1 VSEAGLSDMGE
12 VWDLIILQP
21 VINILIV
28 LCSVLFSNF
37 GLTIIALTIIIR
49 GLMYPLTIRQL
60 RSTKAMESLQPKL
73 AELRKKYA
81 KDKQKLAKEQ
91 MQLYKESGVSP
102 AGCLLPMLI
111 QMPIWI
117 ALYQSIMMAL
127 AVAPEGLLN
136 LSRYLYS
143 WSVVYSMLPLSS
155 EFLWLNLAVPDRL
168 LLLPILVGVTMWVQ
182 QKMVT
187 PATADSKQQSMRG
200 MMLWMMPLLFTF
212 LSLSFPSGLAL
223 YWVTSNVISIVIQY
237 FVTGWGGL
245 VKSTAGRPTGRDKG
259 YKKRIAQIEGGPS
272 EYADV
277 GADIVEPSSTQGEDL
292 GYGKSGDERQ
302 DRGGGYSTRLRE
314 IRRQPRRSKS
324 HRPKRR

>member
-1 VSEAGLSDMGE
+1 MGE
-12 VWDLIILQP
+12 IWDLIILQP
-21 VINILIV
+21 VLNSLVV
-28 LCSVLFSNF
+28 LSSVLFSNF
-37 GLTIIALTIIIR
+37 GLTIIGLTIIIR
-49 GLMYPLTIRQL
+49 GVMYPLTIKQL
-60 RSTKAMESLQPKL
+60 RSTKAMQSLQPKL
-73 AELRKKYA
+73 TELRKKYA

-111 QMPIWI
+111 QMPVWI

-143 WSVVYSMLPLSS
+143 WPVVYSTLPLGS
-155 EFLWLNLAVPDRL
+155 EFLWLNLAEPNFIL
-168 LLLPILVGVTMWVQ
+168 AILVGITMWLQ

-187 PATADSKQQSMRG
+187 PATTDPKQQSMSK

-212 LSLSFPSGLAL
+212 LSLQFPSGLAL
-223 YWVTSNVISIVIQY
+223 YWVTSNVISIVLQY

-245 VKSTAGRPTGRDKG
+245 VKSTAGKLTGRDRK
-259 YKKRIAQIEGGPS
+259 YKQRIAQIEERPS

-277 GADIVEPSSTQGEDL
+277 GTDIVEPSSTQGEDL

-302 DRGGGYSTRLRE
+302 DRGGGYPTRLRE
-314 IRRQPRRSKS
+314 IRRQPRRSKG

>member
-1 VSEAGLSDMGE
+1 MGE

-21 VINILIV
+21 VLNFLVV

-49 GLMYPLTIRQL
+49 GCMYPLTIRQL
-60 RSTKAMESLQPKL
+60 RSTKAVESLQPKIV
-73 AELRKKYA
+73 ELRKKYA

-136 LSRYLYS
+136 LSGHLYS
-143 WSVVYSMLPLSS
+143 WPVVHSILPLDSK
-155 EFLWLNLAVPDRL
+155 FLWLNLAIPDRL

-187 PATADSKQQSMRG
+187 SATADPKQQSMRG
-200 MMLWMMPLLFTF
+200 MMLWMMPLMFTF
-212 LSLSFPSGLAL
+212 LSLQFPSGLAL
-223 YWVTSNVISIVIQY
+223 YWVTSNAISIVIQY

-245 VKSTAGRPTGRDKG
+245 VKSAAGRPTGRDKG
-259 YKKRIAQIEGGPS
+259 YKKRIAQIEERPS

-277 GADIVEPSSTQGEDL
+277 GVDIVEPSSTQGEGLD
-292 GYGKSGDERQ
+292 YEESGDERQ
-302 DRGGGYSTRLRE
+302 GRGGGYPTRLSRV
-314 IRRQPRRSKS
+314 RRQPRRSKG

>member
-1 VSEAGLSDMGE
+1 MGE
-12 VWDLIILQP
+12 IWDLIILQP
-21 VINILIV
+21 VLNSLVV

-49 GLMYPLTIRQL
+49 GCMYPLTIRQL

-73 AELRKKYA
+73 AELRQKYA

-143 WSVVYSMLPLSS
+143 WPLVYSMLPLGSK
-155 EFLWLNLAVPDRL
+155 FLWLNLATPDRL

-187 PATADSKQQSMRG
+187 PATADPKQQSMRG
-200 MMLWMMPLLFTF
+200 MMLWMMPLMFTF
-212 LSLSFPSGLAL
+212 LSLQFPSGLAL

-292 GYGKSGDERQ
+292 GYEESGDERQ
-302 DRGGGYSTRLRE
+302 DRGGGYPTRLSRV
-314 IRRQPRRSKS
+314 RRQPRRSKG

>member
-1 VSEAGLSDMGE
+1 MGE
-12 VWDLIILQP
+12 IWDLIILQP
-21 VINILIV
+21 VINSLVV
-28 LCSVLFSNF
+28 LSSALLSSF
-37 GLTIIALTIIIR
+37 GLTIIGLTIIIR
-49 GLMYPLTIRQL
+49 GVMYPLTIRQL
-60 RSTKAMESLQPKL
+60 RSTKAMESLQPKIV
-73 AELRKKYA
+73 ELRKKYA

-117 ALYQSIMMAL
+117 ALYQSIMLTL
-127 AVAPEGLLN
+127 AVAPEALLN

-143 WSVVYSMLPLSS
+143 WPVVYSMLPLGST
-155 EFLWLNLAVPDRL
+155 FLWLNLAIPDRL
-168 LLLPILVGVTMWVQ
+168 LILPILVGVTMWVQ

-187 PATADSKQQSMRG
+187 STTADPKQQSMRG
-200 MMLWMMPLLFTF
+200 MMLWMMPVLFTF
-212 LSLSFPSGLAL
+212 LSLQFPSGLAL

-259 YKKRIAQIEGGPS
+259 YKRRIAQIEGKTS
-272 EYADV
+272 DYADV
-277 GADIVEPSSTQGEDL
+277 GADIVGPSSTQGEGL
-292 GYGKSGDERQ
+292 GYGESGDERQ

-314 IRRQPRRSKS
+314 IRRQSRRSKG

>member
-1 VSEAGLSDMGE
+1 MGE
-12 VWDLIILQP
+12 IWDLIILQP
-21 VINILIV
+21 VINSLVV
-28 LCSVLFSNF
+28 LSSALLNNF
-37 GLTIIALTIIIR
+37 GLTIIGLTIIIR
-49 GLMYPLTIRQL
+49 GAMYPLTIRQL
-60 RSTKAMESLQPKL
+60 RSTKAMESLQPQL
-73 AELRKKYA
+73 VELRKKYA

-143 WSVVYSMLPLSS
+143 WPVVYSMLPLDSK
-155 EFLWLNLAVPDRL
+155 FLWLNLAVRDGL
-168 LLLPILVGVTMWVQ
+168 LILPILVGITMWVQ

-187 PATADSKQQSMRG
+187 STTADPKQQSMRG

-212 LSLSFPSGLAL
+212 LSLQFPSGLAL

-245 VKSTAGRPTGRDKG
+245 VKSTAGGPTGRDKG
-259 YKKRIAQIEGGPS
+259 YKRRIAQIEGGPS
-272 EYADV
+272 EDADI
-277 GADIVEPSSTQGEDL
+277 GADIVEPSSTQGEGLD
-292 GYGKSGDERQ
+292 YEESGDERQ
-302 DRGGGYSTRLRE
+302 DRGGGYPTRLKG
-314 IRRQPRRSKS
+314 IRRQPRRSKG

>member
-1 VSEAGLSDMGE
+1 MGA
-12 VWDLIILQP
+12 VWDTIIFQP
-21 VINILIV
+21 VLNSLVV

-60 RSTKAMESLQPKL
+60 RSTKAMQSLQPKL

-91 MQLYKESGVSP
+91 MQMYKESGISP
-102 AGCLLPMLI
+102 LGCLVPMLI

-117 ALYQSIMMAL
+117 ALYQSIMLVL

-136 LSRYLYS
+136 LSNYLYS
-143 WSVVYSMLPLSS
+143 WPVVYTMLPLGSQ
-155 EFLWLNLAVPDRL
+155 FLWLNLATPDRL
-168 LLLPILVGVTMWVQ
+168 LILPILVGATMWVQ

-187 PATADSKQQSMRG
+187 PAAADPTQKSTSG

-212 LSLSFPSGLAL
+212 LSLQFPSGLAL
-223 YWVTSNVISIVIQY
+223 YWVASNVISIVIQY

-245 VKSTAGRPTGRDKG
+245 VKSAAGRPTGRDKG
-259 YKKRIAQIEGGPS
+259 YKKRIAQIEEEPS

-277 GADIVEPSSTQGEDL
+277 GADIVEPSSTQGEGL
-292 GYGKSGDERQ
+292 GYEKSGDERQ
-302 DRGGGYSTRLRE
+302 DRGGGYPTRLRE
-314 IRRQPRRSKS
+314 IRRQPRRSKG

>member
-12 VWDLIILQP
+12 IWDLIIQQP
-21 VINILIV
+21 VMNILIV
-28 LCSVLFSNF
+28 MCSALFNSF

-49 GLMYPLTIRQL
+49 GAMYPLTIKQL
-60 RSTKAMESLQPKL
+60 HSTKAMQSLQPKL
-73 AELRKKYA
+73 TELRQKYA

-102 AGCLLPMLI
+102 MGCVVPMLI

-117 ALYQSIMMAL
+117 ALYRSIMMAL
-127 AVAPEGLLN
+127 AITPEGLLN
-136 LSRYLYS
+136 LSGYLYS
-143 WSVVYSMLPLSS
+143 WPVVYSMLPLGS
-155 EFLWLNLAVPDRL
+155 EFLWLNLAIPDRL
-168 LLLPILVGVTMWVQ
+168 LILPILVGVTMWVQ

-187 PATADSKQQSMRG
+187 PEATDSRQQSTST
-200 MMLWMMPLLFTF
+200 MMLWMMPIMFTF
-212 LSLSFPSGLAL
+212 LSLQFPSGLAL
-223 YWVTSNVISIVIQY
+223 YWVTSNAISIVIQY

-245 VKSTAGRPTGRDKG
+245 VKSTAGSPTGRDKG
-259 YKKRIAQIEGGPS
+259 YKKRIAQIEEKTS

-292 GYGKSGDERQ
+292 GYGKSGDERR
-302 DRGGGYSTRLRE
+302 DRGGGYPTR
-314 IRRQPRRSKS
+314 IRPIRSQPRRSKS

>member
-1 VSEAGLSDMGE
+1 MGE
-12 VWDLIILQP
+12 IWDLIILQP
-21 VINILIV
+21 VLNSLVV
-28 LCSVLFSNF
+28 LSSVLLSNF

-49 GLMYPLTIRQL
+49 GLMYPLTIKQL

-73 AELRKKYA
+73 VELRKKYA
-81 KDKQKLAKEQ
+81 KEKQKLAKAQ

-127 AVAPEGLLN
+127 AIAPEGLLN

-143 WSVVYSMLPLSS
+143 WPVVYSMLPLGST
-155 EFLWLNLAVPDRL
+155 FLWLNLALPDRL
-168 LLLPILVGVTMWVQ
+168 YILPVLVGVTMWLQ

-187 PATADSKQQSMRG
+187 PTTADPKQQSARG

-212 LSLSFPSGLAL
+212 LSLQFPSGLAL
-223 YWVTSNVISIVIQY
+223 YWVTSNAISIVIQY

-245 VKSTAGRPTGRDKG
+245 VKSPAGRPAGRDKG
-259 YKKRIAQIEGGPS
+259 YKKRIAQIEGRSS

-277 GADIVEPSSTQGEDL
+277 GADIVEPSSTEGEDL
-292 GYGKSGDERQ
+292 DYEEPRDERQ
-302 DRGGGYSTRLRE
+302 DRGGGYPTRLRG
-314 IRRQPRRSKS
+314 IRRRPRRSKG
-324 HRPKRR
+324 HRPRGR

>member
-1 VSEAGLSDMGE
+1 MGE
-12 VWDLIILQP
+12 IWNLIIMQP
-21 VINILIV
+21 VINALIV
-28 LCSVLFSNF
+28 LSSVLFSNF
-37 GLTIIALTIIIR
+37 GLTIIGLTIIIR
-49 GLMYPLTIRQL
+49 GCMYPLTIRQL
-60 RSTKAMESLQPKL
+60 RSTKAMQSLQPKL
-73 AELRKKYA
+73 TELRQKYA

-143 WSVVYSMLPLSS
+143 WPVVYSTLPLGS
-155 EFLWLNLAVPDRL
+155 EFLWLNLAIPDRL
-168 LLLPILVGVTMWVQ
+168 LLLPILVGVTMWLQ

-187 PATADSKQQSMRG
+187 PATTDPKQQSMSK
-200 MMLWMMPLLFTF
+200 MMLWMMPLMFTF
-212 LSLSFPSGLAL
+212 LSLQFPSGLAL

-245 VKSTAGRPTGRDKG
+245 VKSTAGKPTGRDRK
-259 YKKRIAQIEGGPS
+259 YKQRIAQIEERPS

-277 GADIVEPSSTQGEDL
+277 GTDIVEPSSTQGEGL

-302 DRGGGYSTRLRE
+302 DRGGGYPTRLRG
-314 IRRQPRRSKS
+314 IRRQPRRSKG

>member
-1 VSEAGLSDMGE
+1 MGA
-12 VWDLIILQP
+12 VWDTIIFQP
-21 VINILIV
+21 VLNSLVV

-60 RSTKAMESLQPKL
+60 RSTKAMQSLQPKL

-91 MQLYKESGVSP
+91 MQMYKESGISP
-102 AGCLLPMLI
+102 LGCLVPMLI

-117 ALYQSIMMAL
+117 ALYQSIMLVL

-136 LSRYLYS
+136 LSNYLYS
-143 WSVVYSMLPLSS
+143 WPVVYTMLPLGSK
-155 EFLWLNLAVPDRL
+155 FLWLNLATPDRL
-168 LLLPILVGVTMWVQ
+168 LLLPILVGATMWVQ
-182 QKMVT
+182 QKMVI
-187 PATADSKQQSMRG
+187 PAAADPKQRSTSG

-212 LSLSFPSGLAL
+212 LSLQFPSGLAL

-259 YKKRIAQIEGGPS
+259 YKKRIAQIEGKPS
-272 EYADV
+272 EYTDV
-277 GADIVEPSSTQGEDL
+277 GADIVEPSSTQGEGLD
-292 GYGKSGDERQ
+292 YEESGDERQ
-302 DRGGGYSTRLRE
+302 DRGGGYPTRLSRV
-314 IRRQPRRSKS
+314 RRQPRRSKG

>member
-1 VSEAGLSDMGE
+1 MGE
-12 VWDLIILQP
+12 IWDLIILQP
-21 VINILIV
+21 VINSLVV
-28 LCSVLFSNF
+28 LSSALLNNF
-37 GLTIIALTIIIR
+37 GLTIIGLTVIIR
-49 GLMYPLTIRQL
+49 GAMYPLTIRQL
-60 RSTKAMESLQPKL
+60 RSTKAMESLQPKIV
-73 AELRKKYA
+73 ELRKKYA

-117 ALYQSIMMAL
+117 ALYQSIMLTL
-127 AVAPEGLLN
+127 AVAPEALLN

-143 WSVVYSMLPLSS
+143 WPVVYSILPLGST
-155 EFLWLNLAVPDRL
+155 FLWLNLAVPDRI

-187 PATADSKQQSMRG
+187 PANADPKQQSMRS
-200 MMLWMMPLLFTF
+200 MMLWMMPVLFTF
-212 LSLSFPSGLAL
+212 LSLQFPSGLAL
-223 YWVTSNVISIVIQY
+223 YWVTSNVISIAIQY

-245 VKSTAGRPTGRDKG
+245 VKSTARRPTGRDKG

-272 EYADV
+272 EHADV
-277 GADIVEPSSTQGEDL
+277 GADIAEPSSMEGEGLD
-292 GYGKSGDERQ
+292 YEESGDERQ
-302 DRGGGYSTRLRE
+302 DRGGGYPTRLRG
-314 IRRQPRRSKS
+314 IRRQPRRSKG

>member
-1 VSEAGLSDMGE
+1 MGE

-21 VINILIV
+21 VLNSLVV
-28 LCSVLFSNF
+28 LSSVLFSNF
-37 GLTIIALTIIIR
+37 GLTIIGLTIIIR

-73 AELRKKYA
+73 TELRKKYA

-91 MQLYKESGVSP
+91 MQMYKESGVSP
-102 AGCLLPMLI
+102 AGCILPMLI

-143 WSVVYSMLPLSS
+143 WPLVYSMLPLDSK
-155 EFLWLNLAVPDRL
+155 FLWLNLAIPDRL
-168 LLLPILVGVTMWVQ
+168 LLLPILVGITMWVQ

-187 PATADSKQQSMRG
+187 PATADPKQQSMRG
-200 MMLWMMPLLFTF
+200 IMLWMMPLMFTF
-212 LSLSFPSGLAL
+212 LSLQFPSGLAL
-223 YWVTSNVISIVIQY
+223 YWVTSNAISIVIQY

-259 YKKRIAQIEGGPS
+259 YKRRIAQIEGRPS

-292 GYGKSGDERQ
+292 GHEESGDERQ
-302 DRGGGYSTRLRE
+302 DRGGGYQTRLRE
-314 IRRQPRRSKS
+314 IRRQPRRSKG